1 MNITPLNFFV
11 LFFIALERYRAVWRP
26 VEYHNQCIGV
36 NPWKRAIV
44 SYLLPVVAFSTLFN
58 IPKFFEVEILIELD
72 WEITNK
78 IGYNS
83 TTNET
88 IEVSKNI
95 EYLFRS

>member
-1 MNITPLNFFV
+1 M
-11 LFFIALERYRAVWRP
+11 
-26 VEYHNQCIGV
+26 
-36 NPWKRAIV
+36 
-44 SYLLPVVAFSTLFN
+44 VAFSTLFN

-95 EYLFRS
+95 KYLFRSYPKVLKKVQTKYLPLVEFFVGMFVTPCQQR

>member
-1 MNITPLNFFV
+1 M
-11 LFFIALERYRAVWRP
+11 
-26 VEYHNQCIGV
+26 
-36 NPWKRAIV
+36 
-44 SYLLPVVAFSTLFN
+44 VAFSTLFN

-95 EYLFRS
+95 KNLFRSYSKVLKKVQTKYLPLVEFFVGMFVTPCQQR